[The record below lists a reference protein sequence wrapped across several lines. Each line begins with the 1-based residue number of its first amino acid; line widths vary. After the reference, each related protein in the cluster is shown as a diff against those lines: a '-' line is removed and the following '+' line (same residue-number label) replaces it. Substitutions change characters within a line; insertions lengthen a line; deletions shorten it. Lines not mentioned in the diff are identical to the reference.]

1 MWRGKYRKWVVTT
14 GLKNK
19 NTNTSSSFLCRAACL
34 WLAFRSASAMFLSAE
49 SIVSC
54 SLKSSLWFSHFSN
67 SSLIRSISAAFSD
80 KSFNSWSSCKS
91 RHQHTNTSLVR
102 RADARKDIWMKL
114 IGQKWVSLGMRKGPT
129 AQKNSS
135 FFILFQ
141 NGVFWLIYEVSYTTF
156 IAIYAAKYI
165 QAMNNATTVTRVTLP
180 LLVQY
185 LLPAPLSQTSKRSL
199 TPEVKK
205 S

>member
-1 MWRGKYRKWVVTT
+1 
-14 GLKNK
+14 
-19 NTNTSSSFLCRAACL
+19 
-34 WLAFRSASAMFLSAE
+34 
-49 SIVSC
+49 
-54 SLKSSLWFSHFSN
+54 
-67 SSLIRSISAAFSD
+67 
-80 KSFNSWSSCKS
+80 
-91 RHQHTNTSLVR
+91 
-102 RADARKDIWMKL
+102 
-114 IGQKWVSLGMRKGPT
+114 MRKGPT